1 MSKGQDGPTQFPTVG
16 HLPTL
21 PLVLERLL
29 RSVSAHVMFFSA
41 EWFSWKTSYSVLVFS
56 KESFGAMTF
65 VSVLSWFNYFRAK
78 KKKKFLAVDVCDNK
92 LCVSHGPDCI
102 MQPIWVPVWEIMGF
116 WASG

>member
-29 RSVSAHVMFFSA
+29 RSVSAHMMFFSA

-78 KKKKFLAVDVCDNK
+78 KKKKNFWQWMCVITNSVC
-92 LCVSHGPDCI
+92 LMVLT
-102 MQPIWVPVWEIMGF
+102 
-116 WASG
+116 A